1 MCIRDSGWWAR
12 PIVSFDDANGDGII
26 GVNEVVVGSWGLGGF
41 TGLVVDSIAIALT
54 HHAPCPLNVVRP

>member
-1 MCIRDSGWWAR
+1 MHRRALAR
-12 PIVSFDDANGDGII
+12 AADG
-26 GVNEVVVGSWGLGGF
+26 GGNRHEVVVGSWGLGGF

>member
-1 MCIRDSGWWAR
+1 
-12 PIVSFDDANGDGII
+12 
-26 GVNEVVVGSWGLGGF
+26 VVGSWGLGGF